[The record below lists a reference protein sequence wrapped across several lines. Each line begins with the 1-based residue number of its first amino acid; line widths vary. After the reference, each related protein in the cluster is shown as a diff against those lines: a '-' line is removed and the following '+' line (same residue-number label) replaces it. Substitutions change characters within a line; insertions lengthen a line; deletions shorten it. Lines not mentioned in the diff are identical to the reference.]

1 MYSYIIIDD
10 EILTREGTK
19 KKIDTLDGKVECIG
33 EASNGLEGLKLLD
46 ELNPDI
52 IITDMYMPVLD
63 GSTFLVRARKK
74 HPNTPIIVISGYKDF
89 EYARQSISSN
99 VLNYILKPF
108 SKEDIRNAMEE
119 AIKKIDNRKK
129 TAEQMNDM
137 RKEKEYIQYDY
148 DIQLLKSHILGYQND
163 QVKLSSEKIN
173 FLLNTHNF
181 VLFTISSDLPLD
193 EEFLNNYAA
202 ENGYGDLGLY
212 LSHLHDKNIGFF
224 ILFFPDKSPL
234 QLSNTVN
241 LISNQFIEGLSVF
254 GSHLTIG
261 ISSMFDDVL
270 QLHEAYKQ
278 TIEALNSSKITDSN
292 KYYIYNNDMNH
303 LQTILWTKLEELY
316 FRIES
321 GESDKVLDLVN
332 DLYAYCLS
340 SSDYTLYD
348 IKYYISELIQ
358 NIKGILNNY
367 FDSNIKSNSSSLQNI
382 FNSIFSF
389 EELKSYIL
397 QFLLNI
403 TNSMKG
409 NNVYNIDDVIEK
421 IKIYVQR
428 NYSNNL
434 SLEFIASLFY
444 MNRSYISYLFKERT
458 GEKFIDYV
466 THIRIEKAKQLL
478 KTSDK
483 KMYQISKMSG
493 YDNVKYFF
501 RIFKKEVGLSPEQYR
516 IKGQTNHD

>member
-10 EILTREGTK
+10 EVLTREGTK
-19 KKIDTLDGKVECIG
+19 KKIGTLDGKVECIG
-33 EASNGLEGLKLLD
+33 EASNGLEGLKILD
-46 ELNPDI
+46 ELSPDI

-63 GSTFLVRARKK
+63 GSTFLVKAREKY
-74 HPNTPIIVISGYKDF
+74 PNTPIIVISGYKDF

-108 SKEDIRNAMEE
+108 SKEDIRNTMEE
-119 AIKKIDNRKK
+119 AIKNIESSKK
-129 TAEQMNDM
+129 TTEQINDM

-148 DIQLLKSHILGYQND
+148 DLQMLKSLILGYQTNGA
-163 QVKLSSEKIN
+163 KLSSDKIN
-173 FLLNTHNF
+173 FLLNTHSF
-181 VLFTISSDLPLD
+181 ILYTIASNSSLD
-193 EEFLNNYAA
+193 EVFLNNYAK

-212 LSHLHDKNIGFF
+212 LNHPQDKNIGFY

-234 QLSNTVN
+234 HLAKTIDQ
-241 LISNQFIEGLSVF
+241 ISNQFIGRLAEL
-254 GSHLTIG
+254 GSNVTIG
-261 ISSMFDDVL
+261 ISSMINDIL
-270 QLHEAYKQ
+270 QLHEAYKD
-278 TIEALNSSKITDSN
+278 TLDALNSGKITDSN
-292 KYYIYNNDMNH
+292 KYYIYNTDMNK
-303 LQTILWTKLEELY
+303 LQTVLWQGLEELY

-321 GESDKVLDLVN
+321 GETDKVLDLVN
-332 DLYAYCLS
+332 DLYSYCLNT
-340 SSDYTLYD
+340 SDYTLYD
-348 IKYYISELIQ
+348 IKYYISESIQ
-358 NIKGILNNY
+358 NLKGILNSY
-367 FDSNIKSNSSSLQNI
+367 FESDLKSNSNSLQNI

-403 TNSMKG
+403 TNNMKG
-409 NNVYNIDDVIEK
+409 NNVYDIDDVIEK
-421 IKIYVQR
+421 IKIYIQR

-444 MNRSYISYLFKERT
+444 MNRSYISYLFKEKT

-466 THIRIEKAKQLL
+466 TKIRIEKAKQLL
-478 KTSDK
+478 ENSDK
-483 KMYQISKMSG
+483 KMYQVAKISG

-516 IKGQTNHD
+516 IKCQSNH